1 MTDIIGVLANLRRP
15 SLLVRAARHGLQ
27 DYDRKRDL
35 RRIAG
40 SAPSKSSAA
49 LIAHLV
55 DQEEQIESTRKS
67 GCATYSISKHIEI
80 LVALM
85 YESRLLPKGLRAV

>member
-1 MTDIIGVLANLRRP
+1 MTDVMGILTNLRRP
-15 SLLVRAARHGLQ
+15 RLLVRAARHELQ

-35 RRIAG
+35 KRIAG
-40 SAPSKSSAA
+40 SAPSNSSAA

-55 DQEEQIESTRKS
+55 DQEEQLETTRQS
-67 GCATYSISKHIEI
+67 GCATYSIAKHIEI

-85 YESRLLPKGLRAV
+85 YESKLLPRGLPAV

>member
-1 MTDIIGVLANLRRP
+1 MADIMGILSNLRRP
-15 SLLVRAARHGLQ
+15 RLLVRAARHGLQ

-40 SAPSKSSAA
+40 SAPTNSSTA

-55 DQEEQIESTRKS
+55 VSVVSAFKVPR
-67 GCATYSISKHIEI
+67 
-80 LVALM
+80 
-85 YESRLLPKGLRAV
+85 

>member
-1 MTDIIGVLANLRRP
+1 MTDIMGVLSNLRRP
-15 SLLVRAARHGLQ
+15 KLLVRAARHGMM

-40 SAPSKSSAA
+40 SAPVNNANA

-55 DQEEQIESTRKS
+55 DQEDQIETTRQS
-67 GCATYSISKHIEI
+67 GCATYSIVKHIEI

-85 YESRLLPKGLRAV
+85 YECRLLPKSLRSV

>member
-1 MTDIIGVLANLRRP
+1 MTDIMGILSNLRRP
-15 SLLVRAARHGLQ
+15 RLLVRAARHGLQ

-40 SAPSKSSAA
+40 SAPANSSTA

-55 DQEEQIESTRKS
+55 DQEEQIETNRQS
-67 GCATYSISKHIEI
+67 GCATYSITKHIEI

-85 YESRLLPKGLRAV
+85 YECKLLPKGVRAV